1 MGELK
6 RVKINQFLKER
17 EGRYDPGNE
26 AVHSLKRLNKIDF
39 SGEIH
44 LSDKGSKTDMIIV
57 EPGDLVISGIN
68 VSKGALAVYHGEEPI
83 TATIH
88 YSSYVFDERQIDI
101 DYFKRFVRSQ
111 SFVQA
116 LKDQVKG
123 GIKTEI
129 KPKHFLPLEIH
140 LPDIGSQKEIVS
152 FFRRIENEMDD
163 LSGEI
168 IHQQAFLK
176 QLRQRILQE
185 AIEGKLTAKWRKQH
199 PDLIS
204 GDNHAS
210 KLLEK
215 IKAEKERLIKE
226 GNPSTS
232 LRTRIKKDK
241 LLAPIADAEKPF
253 DLPAGWAWC
262 RLGDVAVHSLGKM
275 LDKAKNRGIYRK
287 YLRNLNVRWFTF
299 DLSDLLE
306 MRFREDEVEQ
316 YTARKGDLLI
326 CEGGYPG
333 RAAIWD
339 QKYDIYFQKAVHR
352 VRFIVQGMNKYF
364 LYFLFLSDMN
374 RYLERYFTGAGI
386 QHFTGKELHNFAFP
400 LPPLTE
406 QQAIVERVDKLMAMI
421 DELEKQV
428 SECKEQSEMLMQSIL
443 REAFVRG

>member
-1 MGELK
+1 MAEWRMIEDLFDFEKGILQSSKCTPGKYTFITAAEEWKTHQSYTHDCEALIFAMAASGSLGRTHYVNGKFISSDLCFILTPKKGLK
-6 RVKINQFLKER
+6 LDLLFYYRLFNFLRRDIVKKTATGTSKLAINQTNFGAYKLPYFDYYHQVNFRGKIESIA
-17 EGRYDPGNE
+17 DINE
-26 AVHSLKRLNKIDF
+26 EF
-39 SGEIH
+39 STQIN
-44 LSDKGSKTDMIIV
+44 DQ
-57 EPGDLVISGIN
+57 LVI
-68 VSKGALAVYHGEEPI
+68 
-83 TATIH
+83 
-88 YSSYVFDERQIDI
+88 
-101 DYFKRFVRSQ
+101 
-111 SFVQA
+111 
-116 LKDQVKG
+116 
-123 GIKTEI
+123 
-129 KPKHFLPLEIH
+129 
-140 LPDIGSQKEIVS
+140 
-152 FFRRIENEMDD
+152 
-163 LSGEI
+163 
-168 IHQQAFLK
+168 LK
-176 QLRQRILQE
+176 QLRQQILQE
-185 AIEGKLTAKWRKQH
+185 AIEGKLTAKWRDKH
-199 PDLIS
+199 PELIS

-215 IKAEKERLIKE
+215 IKAEKEQLIKE

-241 LLAPIADAEKPF
+241 PLVPVTDAEKPF
-253 DLPAGWAWC
+253 DLPEGWVLC
-262 RLGDVAVHSLGKM
+262 RLGDVAMHSLGKM
-275 LDKAKNRGIYRK
+275 LDKAKNRGTYRK

-386 QHFTGKELHNFAFP
+386 QHFTGKELHNFVFP
-400 LPPLTE
+400 LPPLAE
-406 QQAIVERVDKLMAMI
+406 QQALVERMEKLMTMI

-428 SECKEQSEMLMQSIL
+428 SERKEQIEMLMQSVL
-443 REAFVRG
+443 REAFAKG